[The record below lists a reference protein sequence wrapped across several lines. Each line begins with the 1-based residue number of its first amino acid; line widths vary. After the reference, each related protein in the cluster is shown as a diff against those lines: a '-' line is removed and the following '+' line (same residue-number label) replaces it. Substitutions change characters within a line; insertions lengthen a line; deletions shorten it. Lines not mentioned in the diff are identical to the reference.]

1 MTDGVPTPPRE
12 TAYDVDVLRE
22 AYGPFPA
29 YDRTYEKG
37 DASALVEAKGRDA
50 LGGAAV
56 VVRRERDGAVLY
68 ADVREDDADWAVAAW
83 DVPGGGREPGE
94 RPETT
99 AVREVH
105 EEVGL
110 AVDPVDVLA
119 AYRLTFD
126 DGDRAVTGVW
136 VRFLATVADP
146 RALDVQ
152 HEELARVAWRTDR
165 PADVDDLLALALDEL
180 DDH

>member
-1 MTDGVPTPPRE
+1 MTDGVPSPSRE
-12 TAYDVDVLRE
+12 TAYDVAALRD
-22 AYGPFPA
+22 AYGPLPV
-29 YDRTYEKG
+29 YDRTYEKR
-37 DASALVEAKGRDA
+37 DASAFVDQARRDA

-68 ADVREDDADWAVAAW
+68 ADVRERDADHKVATW
-83 DVPGGGREPGE
+83 DVPGGGRDPGE
-94 RPETT
+94 TPEATT
-99 AVREVH
+99 VREVH

-110 AVDPVDVLA
+110 AVDPADALA

-146 RALDVQ
+146 GALDVQ

-180 DDH
+180 DAH

>member
-1 MTDGVPTPPRE
+1 MPEGSPSPSRE
-12 TAYDVDVLRE
+12 SAYDLDALRA
-22 AYGPFPA
+22 AYGPLSV
-29 YDRTYEKG
+29 YDRTYEQA
-37 DASALVEAKGRDA
+37 DANAFVEAKQRDA

-68 ADVREDDADWAVAAW
+68 ADVREDDADHDVAEW

-94 RPETT
+94 TPEAT

-110 AVDPVDVLA
+110 AVDPVDALA

-126 DGDRAVTGVW
+126 DGERAPTGVW

-146 RALDVQ
+146 GALDVQ
-152 HEELARVAWRTDR
+152 HEELARTAWRTER

-180 DDH
+180 DEH